1 MIKCLEEG
9 PNIVAWHTQYR
20 RYLVG
25 MWLPGHWTGQ
35 EYAEN
40 KTQDSHHQLYP
51 LGTGDVPKV
60 LSTSV
65 G

>member
-1 MIKCLEEG
+1 MIKCPEEG

-25 MWLPGHWTGQ
+25 MWLSGHWTGQ
-35 EYAEN
+35 EFAEN
-40 KTQDSHHQLYP
+40 KTQDSHQLYP
-51 LGTGDVPKV
+51 LGTRDFPKV
-60 LSTSV
+60 LSMDV